1 VQVKQEGILQEG
13 KNCWRIARASRV
25 SFLIDADSYYTA
37 FVEAVKRAQRSVL
50 IVGWDIDSRVR
61 LMRGEKAMDS
71 PNRLGDFLNSVVSRN
86 KNLQAYVLTWDF
98 SLIFALERE
107 PLPVLKMG
115 WRTHRRLH
123 FQLDGKHPIGASHH
137 QKIVVVDDAMAFVGG
152 IDLARFRWD
161 TSRHKTN
168 DPRRILK
175 TGQPYRPFHD
185 VQMAVDAEAALT
197 LGELIRDRWRR
208 ATGNSIEPPGAGAGD
223 VWPRYLTADLED
235 AQVAIARTQAA
246 YNGNLEVREVEALY
260 RDALNSARKY
270 IYIENQYLTSK
281 LIVDLVAGRLQEEN
295 GPEVLIVLPKKSSGW
310 LEETT
315 MDSLRAHVLEQ
326 LQRADRFGRLKIYY
340 PHLPG
345 LGNDCMNLHSK
356 VLIVDNGL
364 LRIGSSNMSNRSMG
378 LDTECDLAIEAKG
391 DRRIEEAIERL
402 RNRLLGEHLDVSP
415 DTIAAAT
422 REKDSLL
429 QAVDSLLTSERS
441 LRPLEFEAPQ
451 YLQNLVQSSI
461 FIDPECPTDPEQLI
475 GQYVPEE
482 VRNSGN
488 FRLLASAALLLAL
501 FALAAAWQWTPLKDW
516 LSLDVMTKLAVSV
529 REHPLAPLIVIS
541 AYVVGGLVSFP
552 ATILIIATAITFGPF
567 TGFIYTL
574 VGCVTS
580 AICTYGIGH
589 LLGGEV
595 LRRFAGRRINRLS
608 RQLAD
613 RGVVTI
619 MIIRLAPVAPFTF
632 VNLIAGAS
640 HIKFWDF
647 TIGTIIGMAP
657 GIFAITL
664 FGNRLEHAIRHPG
677 AGSIALLGA
686 FIILII
692 GANLIFRRWISKR
705 NDAEAVDGETA
716 N

>member
-1 VQVKQEGILQEG
+1 VKQQGILQEG

-25 SFLIDADSYYTA
+25 SFLIDAASYYAA
-37 FVEAVKRAQRSVL
+37 FVEAVERAQRSIL

-61 LMRGEKAMDS
+61 LMRGEKAVDS
-71 PNRLGDFLNSVVSRN
+71 PNRLGDFLNTVVSR
-86 KNLQAYVLTWDF
+86 KENLQAYVLTWDF

-115 WRTHRRLH
+115 WWTHERLH
-123 FQLDGKHPIGASHH
+123 FQLDGNHPIGASHH
-137 QKIVVVDDAMAFVGG
+137 QKIVVVDDAVAFVGG

-161 TSRHKTN
+161 TSRHKPD
-168 DPRRILK
+168 DPRRSLQN
-175 TGQPYRPFHD
+175 GQTHRPFHD
-185 VQMAVDAEAALT
+185 VQMAVDGEVAAA

-208 ATGNSIEPPGAGAGD
+208 ATGSIIMPPEAGGGD
-223 VWPRYLTADLED
+223 VWPSQVTPDVEA
-235 AQVAIARTQAA
+235 AAVAIARTQPA
-246 YNGNLEVREVEALY
+246 YNGNLEVREVAALY
-260 RDALNSARKY
+260 SDAVRAAHRF

-281 LIVDLVAGRLQEEN
+281 LIADLLVERLEEED
-295 GPEVLIVLPKKSSGW
+295 GPEVLIVLPQRSSGW

-315 MDSLRAHVLEQ
+315 MDSLRAHILER
-326 LQRADRFGRLKIYY
+326 LQQADRFGRLRIYY
-340 PHLPG
+340 PYLPG
-345 LGNDCMNLHSK
+345 LDHDCINLHSK
-356 VLIVDNGL
+356 VLIVDNDF

-391 DRRIEEAIERL
+391 EKRIEEAIERL
-402 RNRLLGEHLDVSP
+402 RNRLLGEHLDVPP
-415 DTIAAAT
+415 DVVSGAT
-422 REKDSLL
+422 KEKGSMLR
-429 QAVDSLLTSERS
+429 AVDSLLSSGRS
-441 LRPLEFEAPQ
+441 LRPLDFDVPQ
-451 YLQNLVQSSI
+451 YLRGLVKSSI
-461 FIDPECPTDPEQLI
+461 FIDPERPTDPEKLI
-475 GQYVPEE
+475 DQYVPEE
-482 VRNSGN
+482 VKSSGN

-501 FALAAAWQWTPLKDW
+501 FALAAAWQWTPLQDW
-516 LSLDVMTKLAVSV
+516 LSLDVMTGLAVSI
-529 REHPLAPLIVIS
+529 REHPLAPLFVIGG
-541 AYVVGGLVSFP
+541 YVAGGLVSFP
-552 ATILIIATAITFGPF
+552 ATILIIATAITFGPL
-567 TGFIYTL
+567 TGFIYAL

-580 AICTYGIGH
+580 AMCTYGIGH

-632 VNLIAGAS
+632 VNLVAGAS

-647 TIGTIIGMAP
+647 TIGTILGMAP
-657 GIFAITL
+657 GLFAITL

-677 AGSIALLGA
+677 PGSIALLAG
-686 FIILII
+686 FVVVII
-692 GANLIFRRWISKR
+692 GANVIFLRWISRR